1 MQPSLQNELLALS
14 LKMDTSLQAIEQLS
28 QLLTLLI
35 AELQSTGRAPIRPEM
50 EGSAPTQS
58 PLLQALLDQL
68 SIIRQELQRSTQPL
82 TDRLVPVPLL
92 LDELIPPN
100 LSADLVNDRP
110 VGVDQP
116 ALSLHHKDV
125 LEDDDSFGF
134 ERTINGAVPAEMQV
148 RRLMA
153 QLTAAYNR
161 IAALEEQ
168 LLSSH
173 RFSYAAQE
181 TQNVQG

>member
-68 SIIRQELQRSTQPL
+68 SIIRQELQRSTGPL

-92 LDELIPPN
+92 LEELIPPN
-100 LSADLVNDRP
+100 LSADLVNDRL
-110 VGVDQP
+110 VGSNPP
-116 ALSLHHKDV
+116 ALSLHHSLHHKDV

-134 ERTINGAVPAEMQV
+134 ERTINSAVPAEMQV

-173 RFSYAAQE
+173 RLS
-181 TQNVQG
+181 

>member
-68 SIIRQELQRSTQPL
+68 SIIRQELQRSHYRTNL
-82 TDRLVPVPLL
+82 LNVPKNRTCL
-92 LDELIPPN
+92 
-100 LSADLVNDRP
+100 
-110 VGVDQP
+110 G
-116 ALSLHHKDV
+116 ALSNCL
-125 LEDDDSFGF
+125 
-134 ERTINGAVPAEMQV
+134 
-148 RRLMA
+148 
-153 QLTAAYNR
+153 
-161 IAALEEQ
+161 
-168 LLSSH
+168 
-173 RFSYAAQE
+173 
-181 TQNVQG
+181 